1 MIDYFRN
8 SPRKNSN
15 LQMLYQFRDTLQANL
30 LSVPA
35 DDAAMPQTMA
45 TLRKKNQEV
54 LDAKPFTWA
63 AAYQAE
69 KMLAHIRPKESLEI
83 EIKKQISALEKVDP
97 TAAALFTKEFKAL
110 EAGAATDTQSPPSPP
125 AAESNS
131 EQPKAQ
137 DEVAPQ
143 SPAAGTKPAE
153 EASASPVP
161 PNSPPAKA
169 QGPVGVGGQA
179 PKSPPSQAMPYDP
192 PNTLALRHL
201 LERVLNDVHWKY
213 SQRYFNRR
221 IIDRYSLFVFLSGSV
236 LAVLFFGTLLGIGIL
251 NAMVPETL
259 NWSFSGYFLAVVA
272 GLLGASFSVFNRDR
286 SLIQGNSIEETML
299 QTGLAN
305 VYLRIGIGGISAA
318 ILYFFFNAGLLNGT
332 LLPNLEALGFT
343 PLSPSGVTKAE
354 IADAFKTIAAMDAT
368 QNSALKD
375 LIASAKDSQA
385 SPELVETLTKAIQ
398 DAQPV
403 QQGNSTRPM
412 GIMVPNAELC
422 KLLVWSFVAGFFE
435 QFVPNALKRVEQS
448 AEHNTPND
456 KPAKPQA

>member
-1 MIDYFRN
+1 MIDYFKN

-35 DDAAMPQTMA
+35 DDPAMPQTMA
-45 TLRKKNQEV
+45 SLREKTQEV

-69 KMLAHIRPKESLEI
+69 KMLAHIRPKESLAI

-97 TAAALFTKEFKAL
+97 AAAALFNQEFKTL
-110 EAGAATDTQSPPSPP
+110 ETGATTEAQAPPSPP
-125 AAESNS
+125 ATEPNTA
-131 EQPKAQ
+131 QPEGQ
-137 DEVAPQ
+137 DEATPP
-143 SPAAGTKPAE
+143 SPAAATKPAQ
-153 EASASPVP
+153 EASASPEP
-161 PNSPPAKA
+161 PQSPPAKTK
-169 QGPVGVGGQA
+169 GTPGVGGET
-179 PKSPPSQAMPYDP
+179 PKSPPSQAKPYET
-192 PNTLALRHL
+192 PNILAMRHL

-236 LAVLFFGTLLGIGIL
+236 LAVLFFGTLLGIGIV
-251 NAMVPETL
+251 NTTAPEIL

-286 SLIQGNSIEETML
+286 SLIQGHSIEETML

-343 PLSPSGVTKAE
+343 PLNPSGVTKAE
-354 IADAFKTIAAMDAT
+354 IADAFKTIAAMDAA

-375 LIASAKDSQA
+375 LIATAKDSQA
-385 SPELVETLTKAIQ
+385 TPKLVETLTQAIR

-403 QQGNSTRPM
+403 HQGNNTSPM

-448 AEHNTPND
+448 AEHNEPKD